1 MDDSV
6 LEKKIKETLAKKSE
20 DVHADGLAAWRIR
33 TRVNQRIKEETGM
46 KKNRSWKRIVV
57 VTAAICILGT
67 MSAMALGK
75 VKYTS
80 SHSSHNEEVTDFA
93 SAKSMQNGYDA
104 SVKVI
109 EGFSN
114 GYTFK
119 RAVPAYEQ
127 GHDEGHNVVENY
139 TAMHFTYGKEGCKDV
154 SLSATRISSGVAKNP
169 DQILTLADGTELRFT
184 RTLNKFLPP
193 EYEGSYEL
201 TEEEKKLEEAGKLNV
216 AYGSSEIETITSEAV
231 TWQQDG
237 ISYCLFMMSDEM
249 SGDELL
255 QMAKE
260 LSEVK

>member
-1 MDDSV
+1 MDDFV
-6 LEKKIKETLAKKSE
+6 LEKKIKAALAKKSE
-20 DVHADGLAAWRIR
+20 DVHADGLAALRIR

-46 KKNRSWKRIVV
+46 KKRNWKQIIIA
-57 VTAAICILGT
+57 TAAICILGS

-80 SHSSHNEEVTDFA
+80 SHSSRNEDITDFA
-93 SAKSMQNGYDA
+93 SAKSMQNSYDA

-109 EGFSN
+109 ENFSN
-114 GYTFK
+114 GYAFK
-119 RAVPAYEQ
+119 RATPTYQQ
-127 GHDEGHNVVENY
+127 GHDEEHNVVDNY
-139 TAMHFTYGKEGCKDV
+139 TAMDFTYGKEGCTDV
-154 SLSATRISSGVAKNP
+154 SLSATRISSGTAQNP

-193 EYEGSYEL
+193 DYEGNYEL
-201 TEEEKKLEEAGKLNV
+201 TEEEKELEKAGKLNI
-216 AYGSSEIETITSEAV
+216 AYGSSEVETISSEAV

-237 ISYCLFMMSDEM
+237 ITYCLFMMSDEM

-260 LSEVK
+260 LSEIK